1 MRTPLDG
8 HIRTSYKAES
18 HPSHPIHAV
27 DDLAKNW
34 PFKEICVFVA
44 QKIAQ
49 YVAPFKIHAAAR
61 NVTVWEKNIPI
72 LPSVNARQ
80 RADDWLPWFDDL
92 RIDASTPAAQR
103 PRAN

>member
-1 MRTPLDG
+1 MGILAHPTKQKA
-8 HIRTSYKAES
+8 IR
-18 HPSHPIHAV
+18 PIHAV

-34 PFKEICVFVA
+34 LFKKICVFVA

-49 YVAPFKIHAAAR
+49 YVAPFKVHAAER

-72 LPSVNARQ
+72 LPSVNACQ